1 MHTHTWEA
9 GTGCFLQDQAWPCCC
24 SHLHPER
31 QAQWAPLSV
40 PQVPGGVGAGPL
52 TAGKPRAP
60 QGPFLSLTRAQW
72 TVGETQSRQTG
83 FWAPQPQPCAPP
95 LVKCWP
101 LRQPEAPP
109 RTACV
114 HLGASLFSR
123 AAPPPPRSQTWPGP
137 CVQALGLPAPPRRPR
152 TPGPRSLANWPVL
165 PLESGP
171 GSLDSGRGG
180 RDASTTQGWGQ
191 AISTEQGV
199 ALLRPAWPSA
209 SSRPSRQLGAASVL
223 LCPPRPFSPFSTS
236 GGRYP
241 ISF

>member
-1 MHTHTWEA
+1 MDQEA
-9 GTGCFLQDQAWPCCC
+9 QGSQPQYPSEPPMT
-24 SHLHPER
+24 
-31 QAQWAPLSV
+31 PL
-40 PQVPGGVGAGPL
+40 PPGPL
-52 TAGKPRAP
+52 FWERPSVWGQGRAP
-60 QGPFLSLTRAQW
+60 NPVRGHWGALRK
-72 TVGETQSRQTG
+72 
-83 FWAPQPQPCAPP
+83 APQPQPCAPP